1 MQTLTKNWLVHFK
14 GNETL
19 ALRFD
24 DQIES
29 HLKTSRT
36 ILTPFLDETQQEI
49 LKKVAG
55 NRVQVT
61 FFGGFENAEK
71 KRACISEY
79 DNDFE
84 IVQLCAKLSKYDK
97 VSHSDCMGALYN
109 CGCKSDHFGDIIVS
123 EDSVR
128 VFVCKSIAEHV
139 ISSVTQIRR
148 SKVSFFEDD
157 TVVEKEVNVDWYTKI
172 VNSLRLDSLV
182 SACSNLSRAKAQNL
196 IRSKNVKVN
205 HIPLE
210 DCSYVCD
217 NNSILSIRGHGR
229 FVFDEIIKKTSKD
242 RYVIRVGKY
251 K

>member
-1 MQTLTKNWLVHFK
+1 MNTKNWLVHFK

-29 HLKTSRT
+29 HIHTQRT

-55 NRVQVT
+55 NRVQVA
-61 FFGGFENAEK
+61 FFGGFENAER

-79 DNDFE
+79 DSDFE
-84 IVQLCAKLSKYDK
+84 IVQLRAKLTKFDS

-109 CGCKSDHFGDIIVS
+109 CGCKNDHFGDILV
-123 EDSVR
+123 EDDCIR
-128 VFVCKSIAEHV
+128 VFVCQSIAQHV
-139 ISSVTQIRR
+139 MDSVTQIRR
-148 SKVSFFEDD
+148 SKIQFVEDD
-157 TVVEKEVNVDWYTKI
+157 AIVEKSTNIEYSTKI

-182 SACSNLSRAKAQNL
+182 VACSHISRAKAQNL
-196 IRSKNVKVN
+196 IRDGKVKVN

-210 DCSYVCD
+210 DCSFVCD

-229 FVFDEIIKKTSKD
+229 FIFDEIIKQTKNQK
-242 RYVIRVGKY
+242 YVIRLGKY